1 MINLPFGRKISETH
15 YKISSEF
22 LYFCKQMPIGE
33 PMSELKWPLTL
44 KRPMCLTS
52 GDASHCGPF
61 APRLALFPA
70 APFSTSHHQQEQT
83 RQLCLACRLHLSFF
97 GTAFISHLLSLNQE
111 ASIHC
116 QKAST
121 HHGINDSR
129 KRRRSC
135 CRCRCCR
142 CSFFAVAFAKQ

>member
-22 LYFCKQMPIGE
+22 QYFCKQMPIGE

-70 APFSTSHHQQEQT
+70 APFSTSHQQQEQT

-97 GTAFISHLLSLNQE
+97 GTAFISHLLSST
-111 ASIHC
+111 SILFRNCHTKNANPT
-116 QKAST
+116 KATNDISGNFSVT
-121 HHGINDSR
+121 INPIRIEIWSNYG
-129 KRRRSC
+129 
-135 CRCRCCR
+135 
-142 CSFFAVAFAKQ
+142 V